1 MITSK
6 KKSAL
11 AKFLVSL
18 CKMKMPKLGVSIRWL
33 PKNSEKLGY
42 TYRRKNTA
50 CIYLNGNQKGEFSPL
65 FDGLDDNQA
74 IFLITGVAVHEFM
87 HQILTN
93 FVLYG
98 KMLDT
103 YTDSKAK
110 NLFKKV
116 FNIFEDSRIESYAP
130 SYFAGETILA
140 LNFSIRRMWE
150 ASPNN
155 NPEDNIISQVI
166 AAMVQYGDI
175 GVIKPELSEEAK
187 ELFNKINPLF
197 NEAIDAKSCA
207 ICLSKAKQATS
218 ILLPYIEDVPEEDYS
233 SDDSSD
239 CDSEGEDAED
249 SDASRSSRS
258 KKIGK
263 SPFEDL
269 MSSETGTESDDA
281 SFAADSKDEKSGGT
295 SDDSPDEESSCG
307 KSDKSDE
314 AEKKSDETDGSDKSR
329 GSSDDAEKPEDESE
343 DKADEK
349 GSGSASEE
357 DEDSDKTSEETGS
370 EEKSEDGSDGAGKDS
385 GEKSDDES
393 FGESAKGESG
403 KGDIAPEKGES
414 QYLDGCRSEECTSF
428 EEDPEE
434 VENDSEASPE
444 DFEKAMKELEK
455 TLEALEKS
463 EEEAEKGAESDYDFG
478 SAEYPTTDK
487 YVRVVSHHKA
497 TPNPEVYEKY
507 LKIVESDAHEL
518 AKLIKRQFKTK
529 PGRVKRADHGDL
541 NLMRYKDPNFRSPL
555 IFDKKKPREKHC
567 AAVMLLVD
575 ESGSMAGRGRITNA
589 RLAAIMLAEA
599 MAEAG
604 IPCSVVGHSGD
615 DKYNYSVEL
624 EHYTTFKNAPA
635 DRTSLAMIE
644 ARCQNR
650 DGPAIRWASSI
661 LKKRPERNKLMI
673 VISDGQPAADSYYG
687 EEAIFD
693 TKAAIRD
700 AKRLHNIVGV
710 ILEAGSSTDIL
721 KTMYGNDYVECASS
735 KNLKESISKII
746 TSQCKNW

>member
-1 MITSK
+1 MISSR

-18 CKMKMPKLGVSIRWL
+18 YKMKMPKVGVSIRWI
-33 PKNSEKLGY
+33 PKDSNEIGY
-42 TYRRKNTA
+42 TYRRKNSA
-50 CIYLNGNQKGEFSPL
+50 CIYLNANQKGKLSSL
-65 FDGLDDNQA
+65 FEGLDDNQA
-74 IFLITGVAVHEFM
+74 IFFITGVAVHEFM

-93 FVLYG
+93 FVLFG

-103 YTDSKAK
+103 YTDPRAK
-110 NLFKKV
+110 NLFKTV

-130 SYFAGETILA
+130 SYFAGETISA
-140 LNFSIRRMWE
+140 LNFTIKRVWE
-150 ASPNN
+150 TSPNN
-155 NPEDNIISQVI
+155 NPEDSIISQVI

-175 GVIKPELSEEAK
+175 GVVKPELSEEAK
-187 ELFNKINPLF
+187 ELFNKIYPLF

-207 ICLSKAKQATS
+207 ICLSKAKEATS
-218 ILLPYIEDVPEEDYS
+218 MLLSYIEDVPEEDYS
-233 SDDSSD
+233 STDSSD

-263 SPFEDL
+263 SPFEGL
-269 MSSETGTESDDA
+269 MSGKTGTESDDA
-281 SFAADSKDEKSGGT
+281 SFTSDSADSKDGKSKGSEVGDGDSTEKKASASGKGAKEE
-295 SDDSPDEESSCG
+295 SDDDS
-307 KSDKSDE
+307 
-314 AEKKSDETDGSDKSR
+314 DGSEGAS
-329 GSSDDAEKPEDESE
+329 GDESE
-343 DKADEK
+343 DKSDEK
-349 GSGSASEE
+349 GSGDASEE
-357 DEDSDKTSEETGS
+357 DGDS
-370 EEKSEDGSDGAGKDS
+370 EKSEEADSKEKPEESSDGSGEDS
-385 GEKSDDES
+385 GEESDDKS
-393 FGESAKGESG
+393 SGEYEKGESG
-403 KGDIAPEKGES
+403 EGDIAPEKGES
-414 QYLDGCRSEECTSF
+414 QYLDGCSSAECMSF
-428 EEDPEE
+428 EDNPEE

-444 DFEKAMKELEK
+444 DFEKAIKELEK

-463 EEEAEKGAESDYDFG
+463 EEEAEKGEESDYDFG

-487 YVRVVSHHKA
+487 YVKVISHHKA
-497 TPNPEVYEKY
+497 TSNPEVYEEY
-507 LKIVESDAHEL
+507 RKIVESDAHEL

-575 ESGSMAGRGRITNA
+575 ESGSMGGRRITNA

-599 MAEAG
+599 MAEAD
-604 IPCSVVGHSGD
+604 IPCCVVGHSGD
-615 DKYNYSVEL
+615 DRYNYSVEL
-624 EHYTTFKNAPA
+624 EHYTTFKNASA

-673 VISDGQPAADSYYG
+673 VISDGQPAADRYYG

-721 KTMYGNDYVECASS
+721 KTMYGNDYIECTSS
-735 KNLKESISKII
+735 KNLKESIAKII